1 MEMLIVLLG
10 LAAGVLTTLAGA
22 GGGVLF
28 ILLLSLLV
36 GPHAALAASAPA
48 LLVGNVHRVV
58 LYRSR
63 VSLAVALPVVAGAL
77 PGSLI
82 GGALVLSLPTVALR
96 ALFLVV
102 VGYSVARAFG
112 ARGFTPPRAL
122 LAPAGALLGGVS
134 ATSGGAGLLLSPL
147 LLSAGLTGESY
158 VATSAAIAVSTH
170 AGRLIAYGASGFFS
184 RAVLGY
190 ALTGVVSIVL
200 GNALGDR
207 LRPLVEEPRR
217 RSMVEHGTL
226 ALCATLAVL
235 GFAR

>member
-1 MEMLIVLLG
+1 MVTLIVLLG
-10 LAAGVLTTLAGA
+10 LFAGALTTVAGA

-28 ILLLSLLV
+28 ILGLSLLI

-48 LLVGNVHRVV
+48 LLVGNVHRVA
-58 LYRSR
+58 LYRNR
-63 VSLAVALPVVAGAL
+63 VSLPVALPVVAGAL

-82 GGALVLSLPTVALR
+82 GGALVLALPTTAVR

-102 VGYSVARAFG
+102 VVYSVARAFG

-122 LAPAGALLGGVS
+122 LAPAGALVGGVS

-147 LLSAGLTGESY
+147 LLSTGLTGESY
-158 VATSAAIAVSTH
+158 VATSAAIAISTH
-170 AGRLIAYGASGFFS
+170 AGRLVAYGASGFLS

-190 ALTGVVSIVL
+190 ALGGTVSIVV

-207 LRPLVEEPRR
+207 LRPFVEEPRR
-217 RSMVEHGTL
+217 RAMVEHGTL
-226 ALCATLAVL
+226 ALCAALAVL
-235 GFAR
+235 GFTR